1 MRPLRG
7 GQGAAAGHERMSHDK
22 RSGLL
27 PAYTSE
33 TANRRGRAKG
43 SRNRL
48 AHAFVTALQADF
60 EEHGEA
66 VIRVARVEKPVE
78 YLKVIA
84 SILPKELEI
93 SDGSRL
99 RELSDEQLDSI
110 IEFINGRLAG
120 RAGKPA
126 SREDQTLN

>member
-1 MRPLRG
+1 
-7 GQGAAAGHERMSHDK
+7 MSDDK

-33 TANRRGRAKG
+33 TANRRGRVKG

-48 AHAFVTALQADF
+48 AYGFVEALQRDF

-66 VIRVARVEKPVE
+66 VIRIVRVERPAE

-93 SDGSRL
+93 SDSRL
-99 RELSDEQLDSI
+99 KELSDEQLDALLALV
-110 IEFINGRLAG
+110 EGRLAD
-120 RAGKPA
+120 RAGKLE
-126 SREDQTLN
+126 SREDPTLN

>member
-1 MRPLRG
+1 MSD
-7 GQGAAAGHERMSHDK
+7 ER

-60 EEHGEA
+60 EEHGET
-66 VIRVARVEKPVE
+66 VIRIARVERPVE

-99 RELSDEQLDSI
+99 KELSDEQLDSI
-110 IEFINGRLAG
+110 IEFISERLAE
-120 RAGKPA
+120 RAGKSD

>member
-1 MRPLRG
+1 
-7 GQGAAAGHERMSHDK
+7 MSDDK

-33 TANRRGRAKG
+33 TANRRGRVKG

-48 AHAFVTALQADF
+48 AYGFVEALQRDF

-66 VIRVARVEKPVE
+66 VIRIVRVEKPAE

-99 RELSDEQLDSI
+99 KELSDEQLDSI
-110 IEFINGRLAG
+110 IEFINERLAE
-120 RAGKPA
+120 RAGKPD